1 MGMAPTT
8 TTPIVPRIPVFFATT
23 EGQTH
28 AIAERLA
35 AVLRVEGFDSR
46 AVDVRTPEAGRF
58 DWTAVRGAIV
68 GASIHVGRHQREV
81 AGFVDTNR
89 AGLNARPSLSFSVSL
104 SAASADAQ
112 HRAAA
117 QALAAAFPPAHGWTP
132 IRVVSVAGR
141 LAYSKYGFF
150 KRIVLK
156 RIAKA
161 EGAPTDTS
169 RDYEFTDWLAV
180 ESLRGSSPPT
190 FAQGSSRQ
198 G

>member
-1 MGMAPTT
+1 MTPTAP
-8 TTPIVPRIPVFFATT
+8 PSVPVFFVTT

-28 AIAERLA
+28 TIAERVA
-35 AVLRVEGFDSR
+35 AVLRAEGCDSW
-46 AVDVRTPEAGRF
+46 AVDIRSPEATRV
-58 DWTAVRGAIV
+58 DWTAIGGAIV
-68 GASIHVGRHQREV
+68 GASLHVGRHQREV
-81 AGFVDTNR
+81 AAFVDANR
-89 AGLNARPSLSFSVSL
+89 AGLNARPSFFFSVSL
-104 SAASADAQ
+104 SAASAVAQ

-117 QALAAAFPPAHGWTP
+117 QALADAFPPAHGWTP

-150 KRIVLK
+150 KRMVLK

-180 ESLRGSSPPT
+180 ESLARE
-190 FAQGSSRQ
+190 FAAHVRAGIEPA
-198 G
+198 GVTAA